1 MASEFDI
8 YRQDLQA
15 LACSTT
21 LEVFR
26 RSPVIRGIQTAQVG
40 QVQELH
46 DAIIDTL
53 PARTLENAVQGN
65 LDVLGRI
72 VGLFPRPLIDASA
85 VVYFGPDSMLTAPDW
100 TPVYVTNA
108 PLAGQVQ
115 IGDPAYRIAIRAK
128 IAKNHTKYGSAPEL
142 QYFAKLAYNV
152 TISVRNIGLSDLEIV
167 FPASTAPLDVLAV
180 IGEMSNDTADHQF
193 NLPLPTTSRIARVS
207 FRFPDTFAPD
217 IDRAAPD
224 VAPVGVS
231 RVFNS

>member
-26 RSPVIRGIQTAQVG
+26 RSPVIRGIQTSQINQA
-40 QVQELH
+40 QELH
-46 DAIIDTL
+46 TAIIDSM
-53 PARTLENAVQGN
+53 PARTLDNAVQGN

-85 VVYFGPDSMLTAPDW
+85 IVYFGPDDMLTAPDW
-100 TPVYVTNA
+100 APVYVTGA

-115 IGDPAYRIAIRAK
+115 IGDPAYRTAIRAK

-142 QYFAKLAYNV
+142 QYFAKIAYNA
-152 TISVRNIGLSDLEIV
+152 TISVKNIGLSDLEIV
-167 FPASTAPLDVLAV
+167 FPVVTPPLDIAAM
-180 IGEMSNDTADHQF
+180 IGEMSDDTADHQF

-207 FRFPDTFAPD
+207 FRYPDAFAPD
-217 IDRAAPD
+217 LDNGAPD
-224 VAPVGVS
+224 VALIGVS
-231 RVFNS
+231 RVFYP

>member
-15 LACSTT
+15 LACATT

-26 RSPVIRGIQTAQVG
+26 RSPVIRGIQTSQINET
-40 QVQELH
+40 QELH
-46 DAIIDTL
+46 TAIIDSM
-53 PARTLENAVQGN
+53 PARTLDNAVQGN

-85 VVYFGPDSMLTAPDW
+85 IVYFGPDDMLTAPDW
-100 TPVYVTNA
+100 TPVYVTGA

-115 IGDPAYRIAIRAK
+115 IGDPAYRTAIRAK

-142 QYFAKLAYNV
+142 QYFAQLAYGA

-167 FPASTAPLDVLAV
+167 FPVVTPPLDIAAM
-180 IGEMSNDTADHQF
+180 IGEISDDTADHQF

-207 FRFPDTFAPD
+207 FRYPDAFAPD
-217 IDRAAPD
+217 LDNGAPD
-224 VAPVGVS
+224 VAFIGVS
-231 RVFNS
+231 RVFYP

>member
-26 RSPVIRGIQTAQVG
+26 RSPVIRGIQTSQIN
-40 QVQELH
+40 QTQELH
-46 DAIIDTL
+46 TAIIDSM
-53 PARTLENAVQGN
+53 PARTLDNAVQGN

-72 VGLFPRPLIDASA
+72 IGLFPRPLIDASA
-85 VVYFGPDSMLTAPDW
+85 LVYFGPDDMLTAPDW
-100 TPVYVTNA
+100 TPVYVTGA

-115 IGDPAYRIAIRAK
+115 IGDPSYRIAIRAK

-142 QYFAKLAYNV
+142 QYFAKLAYGA
-152 TISVRNIGLSDLEIV
+152 TISVKNIGLSDLEIV
-167 FPASTAPLDVLAV
+167 FPASTPPLDVLAM
-180 IGEMSNDTADHQF
+180 IGEMSDDTADHQF

-207 FRFPDTFAPD
+207 FRFPDAFAPD
-217 IDRAAPD
+217 LDSGAPD
-224 VAPVGVS
+224 VALVGVS
-231 RVFNS
+231 RVLYP

>member
-26 RSPVIRGIQTAQVG
+26 RSTVIRGIQTSQIN
-40 QVQELH
+40 QTQELH
-46 DAIIDTL
+46 TAIIDSM
-53 PARTLENAVQGN
+53 PARTLDYAVQAN

-85 VVYFGPDSMLTAPDW
+85 LVYFGPDDMLTAPDW
-100 TPVYVTNA
+100 TPVYVTGA

-128 IAKNHTKYGSAPEL
+128 IAKNHTKYGSAPEI
-142 QYFAKLAYNV
+142 QYFAKLAYGA
-152 TISVRNIGLSDLEIV
+152 TLSVKNIGLSDLELV
-167 FPASTAPLDVLAV
+167 FPASTPPLDVAAM
-180 IGEMSNDTADHQF
+180 IGEMSDETADHQF

-207 FRFPDTFAPD
+207 FRFPDAFAPD
-217 IDRAAPD
+217 LDSGAPD
-224 VAPVGVS
+224 VALVGVS
-231 RVFNS
+231 RVLYP

>member
-26 RSPVIRGIQTAQVG
+26 RSPVIRGIQTSQIN
-40 QVQELH
+40 QTQELH
-46 DAIIDTL
+46 TSIIDSM
-53 PARTLENAVQGN
+53 PARTLDNAVQGN

-72 VGLFPRPLIDASA
+72 VGLFPRPLIDASEI
-85 VVYFGPDSMLTAPDW
+85 VYFGPDNMLTAPDW

-108 PLAGQVQ
+108 PLAGRVQ

-142 QYFAKLAYNV
+142 QYFAQLAYGV
-152 TISVRNIGLSDLEIV
+152 TISVKNIGLSDLEIV
-167 FPASTAPLDVLAV
+167 FPANTAPLDVLA
-180 IGEMSNDTADHQF
+180 ITGEISDDTADHQF

-207 FRFPDTFAPD
+207 FRLPDAFAPD
-217 IDRAAPD
+217 LDNGAPD
-224 VAPVGVS
+224 VALVGVS

>member
-40 QVQELH
+40 QAQELH

-85 VVYFGPDSMLTAPDW
+85 VVYFGPDNMLTAPDW

-128 IAKNHTKYGSAPEL
+128 ISKNNTKYGSAPEL

-167 FPASTAPLDVLAV
+167 FPASTAPLDVLAI
-180 IGEMSNDTADHQF
+180 IGEMSDDTADHQF

-217 IDRAAPD
+217 IDKAAPD

>member
-15 LACSTT
+15 LACDST

-26 RSPVIRGIQTAQVG
+26 RNVVMRGIQTAQIN
-40 QVQELH
+40 QSQQLH
-46 DAIIDTL
+46 DSIIDSL
-53 PARTLENAVQGN
+53 PARTLDYAVQGN

-85 VVYFGPDSMLTAPDW
+85 IVYFGPDDMLTAPDW

-142 QYFAKLAYNV
+142 QYFAKLAYGA
-152 TISVRNIGLSDLEIV
+152 TISVKNIGLSDLEIV
-167 FPASTAPLDVLAV
+167 FAAGTPPLDIAAML
-180 IGEMSNDTADHQF
+180 GESSDDTADHMF
-193 NLPLPTTSRIARVS
+193 NLPLPTTSRIAQVS

-217 IDRAAPD
+217 LDNGAPD
-224 VAPVGVS
+224 LALVGVS
-231 RVFNS
+231 RVLYP